1 MREEIIKDL
10 PLLDQRGQ
18 IIKEGW
24 ARHPHW
30 QYDSKL
36 AKLNKVKLK
45 EWDFYTIINQ
55 SKKYAVSAGIGRVG
69 LSNVV
74 YVSYVDFNQQF
85 INHAH
90 KTWSYI
96 FKRSNL
102 GYNWGKDHGIAVSK
116 PPLRASFISKGDI
129 FRIIFADSSLILP
142 DGRKGLDVN
151 LELRKP
157 EHMETLNIATKFYD
171 HKKQF
176 FLTKKANGLRCSGI
190 IRRGLKKEIIEKN
203 TTFAV
208 MDRGRGNGNYHGFW
222 YWISLSFMQGSIPLG
237 LDLSYSEEDTS
248 FSGENA
254 IFVNTTIFKLD
265 TLEVKIP
272 KDPTKEKWSIDS
284 GEQLSMTF
292 TPIVTKNSH
301 MQSQIGYSE
310 DTKQYGAFSG
320 FIMVQQQK
328 KFTFTNILG
337 FTEKFLNR
345 Q

>member
-30 QYDSKL
+30 QYDPKL
-36 AKLNKVKLK
+36 AKLNKIKLK
-45 EWDFYTIINQ
+45 EWNFYTIINQ
-55 SKKYAVSAGIGRVG
+55 KKKYAVSAGIGRVG

-74 YVSYVDFNQQF
+74 YVSYVDFNQHF
-85 INHAH
+85 INHTH
-90 KTWSYI
+90 KTWNYL
-96 FKRSNL
+96 FKQSNL

-116 PPLRASFISKGDI
+116 TPLRASFISKGDI
-129 FRIIFADSSLILP
+129 FRIIFADSSLMLP

-151 LELRKP
+151 LALRKP
-157 EHMETLNIATKFYD
+157 QNMETLNIATKFHD

-176 FLTKKANGLRCSGI
+176 FLTQKANGLRCSGI

-222 YWISLSFMQGSIPLG
+222 YWISLSFMQENISVGI
-237 LDLSYSEEDTS
+237 DLSYSKEDTF

-254 IFVNTTIFKLD
+254 IFFNSTIFKLD
-265 TLEVKIP
+265 TIHVDIP
-272 KDPTKEKWSIDS
+272 TNQAQNPWVISS
-284 GEQLSMTF
+284 GEKLSITF
-292 TPIVTKNSH
+292 TPIVNKNSH
-301 MQSQIGYSE
+301 LHSQIGYSE
-310 DTKQYGAFSG
+310 DTKQYGSFSG
-320 FIMVQQQK
+320 YIMVKPQK
-328 KFTFTNILG
+328 KIEFTNMLG